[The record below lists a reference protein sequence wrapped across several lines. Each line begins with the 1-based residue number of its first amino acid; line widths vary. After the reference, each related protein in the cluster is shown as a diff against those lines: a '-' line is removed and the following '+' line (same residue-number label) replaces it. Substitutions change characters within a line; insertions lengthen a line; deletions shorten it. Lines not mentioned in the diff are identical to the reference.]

1 MYKRY
6 RQEWTKHLDFI
17 IVEEISLQIAYVLA
31 MWLRFR
37 EILYSEGLYRELGFV
52 LFLIDFVVVMSINS
66 MHNVLKRGFFI
77 EFVET
82 VKTCILVFALSVVYM
97 YARKAGAEYSRI
109 LLFLTFILHVLIS
122 YITRISW
129 KYVLNHTRI
138 NDSNKLSMLAVV
150 DPMLAEDTVMTL
162 TENHGDTYRVTGIV
176 FTKRDKRSEVCGV
189 PVVCNIEEAGDYICR
204 EWIDSVFIDCEKIT
218 PRIDKLME
226 ECRKM
231 TVTVHFAVSGLRHM
245 GSHPF
250 GNRIA
255 GITVLTA
262 AERYATPLEHAIKR
276 LMDITGGLV
285 GSIMA
290 LVIIA
295 ICGPM
300 IKKQSPGPVIYT
312 QERIGRNGRKFRMY
326 KLRTMHVGADAQKSE
341 LENMNRNEDGMMF
354 KLDFDPR
361 VIGNTVDENGVQHTG
376 IGAFLRKHSLDEF
389 PQFFNVLLGQMSL
402 VGTRPPTVDEWEKYE
417 YHHRARL
424 TCKPGITGLWQIS
437 GRSLITDFEEVVKLD
452 TKYIDEWSMSLDIKL
467 VFKTIRLLV
476 AGDEGAM

>member
-37 EILYSEGLYRELGFV
+37 EVLYGEGIYRELGFV

-82 VKTCILVFALSVVYM
+82 L
-97 YARKAGAEYSRI
+97 
-109 LLFLTFILHVLIS
+109 
-122 YITRISW
+122 
-129 KYVLNHTRI
+129 
-138 NDSNKLSMLAVV
+138 
-150 DPMLAEDTVMTL
+150 
-162 TENHGDTYRVTGIV
+162 
-176 FTKRDKRSEVCGV
+176 
-189 PVVCNIEEAGDYICR
+189 
-204 EWIDSVFIDCEKIT
+204 KI
-218 PRIDKLME
+218 
-226 ECRKM
+226 
-231 TVTVHFAVSGLRHM
+231 
-245 GSHPF
+245 
-250 GNRIA
+250 
-255 GITVLTA
+255 
-262 AERYATPLEHAIKR
+262 
-276 LMDITGGLV
+276 
-285 GSIMA
+285 
-290 LVIIA
+290 
-295 ICGPM
+295 
-300 IKKQSPGPVIYT
+300 
-312 QERIGRNGRKFRMY
+312 
-326 KLRTMHVGADAQKSE
+326 
-341 LENMNRNEDGMMF
+341 
-354 KLDFDPR
+354 
-361 VIGNTVDENGVQHTG
+361 
-376 IGAFLRKHSLDEF
+376 
-389 PQFFNVLLGQMSL
+389 